1 MLKVADNPPLVFPET
16 LFDDGL
22 TSQRWWVGHTKAR
35 CEKAFAWDLST
46 LGVGYFL
53 PMVERISF
61 SGGRKRRG
69 MNALFPSY
77 VFFRGGEDARYRAL
91 VTGRLCQVIPV
102 PNQGKLVEELR
113 QIHLALRGSNGEA
126 VLDPY
131 PFAVIGQRCRVK
143 AGPFTGVEGTV
154 VERQTLARLVLEVS
168 LLGQA
173 VALQIDTDLLEAVGE
188 PETLYQR

>member
-1 MLKVADNPPLVFPET
+1 MLKLADNPPVTYPET
-16 LFDDGL
+16 LFESGAG
-22 TSQRWWVGHTKAR
+22 RWWVGHTKAR
-35 CEKAFAWDLST
+35 CEKAFAWDLHK

-53 PMVERISF
+53 PLVDRISF
-61 SGGRKRRG
+61 SGGRKRHG

-102 PNQGKLVEELR
+102 PDQGKLIEEL
-113 QIHLALRGSNGEA
+113 QHIHVALRGEA

-131 PFAVIGQRCRVK
+131 PFAVVGQRCRVK
-143 AGPFTGVEGTV
+143 AGPFMGVEGTV
-154 VERQTLARLVLEVS
+154 VERQTVARIVLQVS

-173 VALQIDTDLLEAVGE
+173 VALQIDTDLLEALEDPKPV
-188 PETLYQR
+188 LSIR

>member
-1 MLKVADNPPLVFPET
+1 LLKLSDNPPLVFPET
-16 LFDDGL
+16 LFDEERTG
-22 TSQRWWVGHTKAR
+22 QRWWVGHTKAR

-53 PMVERISF
+53 PMVERVSF

-69 MNALFPSY
+69 FSALFPSY

-113 QIHLALRGSNGEA
+113 QIHLALRGEA

-154 VERQTLARLVLEVS
+154 VERHTLARLVLEVS

-173 VALQIDTDLLEAVGE
+173 VALQIDADVLEAVGE
-188 PETLYQR
+188 PEALIQR